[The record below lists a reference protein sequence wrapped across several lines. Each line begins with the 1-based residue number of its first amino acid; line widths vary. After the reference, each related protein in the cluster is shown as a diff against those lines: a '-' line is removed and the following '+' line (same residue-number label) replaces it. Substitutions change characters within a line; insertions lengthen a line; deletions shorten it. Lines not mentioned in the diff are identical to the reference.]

1 MKNVKSGHTQPIVC
15 LDAGHYGKYNQ
26 SPAVSTYYESDMV
39 WKLHLKLKKYLEQY
53 GIKVTQTR
61 DNQAIDKG
69 LYDRGAYSK
78 NSDLFLSL
86 HSNAVGSNVNN
97 NIDYPVVYV
106 QLDGKGND
114 LGNKLAKA
122 IEKTMGTKQ
131 SGRINTRKGNRG
143 EYYGVLRGAA
153 AVGTVGMIIEHGFH
167 TNTQS
172 TKWLLN
178 DSNLDKLAKV
188 EADIIADY
196 FGVEIPKKTTTSS
209 KIIYRVQSGA
219 YSLKANADK
228 QLKKIKAAGFDAVMV
243 KASGK
248 YKIQVGAYSVKANA
262 EAQMA
267 KIKKA
272 GFDAFIT
279 TEGGE
284 AVSNTTAKKSVLEIA
299 KEVLLGKWGNGD
311 TRKKKLTDAGYNYSE
326 VQKEV
331 NKLVEK

>member
-26 SPAVSTYYESDMV
+26 SPAVSAYYESDMV
-39 WKLHLKLKKYLEQY
+39 WKLHLKLKAYLEKY

-61 DNQAIDKG
+61 TNQATDKG
-69 LYDRGAYSK
+69 LYDRGAFSK
-78 NSDLFLSL
+78 GADLFLSL
-86 HSNAVGSNVNN
+86 HSNAVGSGVNN
-97 NIDYPVVYV
+97 NVDYPVVYV

-131 SGRINTRKGNRG
+131 VGRISTRKGNRG

-172 TKWLLN
+172 TKWLLQ

-196 FGVEIPKKTTTSS
+196 FGVEMPKNTTTSS
-209 KIIYRVQSGA
+209 KVIYRVQSGA
-219 YSLKANADK
+219 YSVKTNAEK
-228 QLKKIKAAGFDAVMV
+228 QL
-243 KASGK
+243 
-248 YKIQVGAYSVKANA
+248 
-262 EAQMA
+262 A

-272 GFDAFIT
+272 GFDAIMVKADGMYKIQIGAYNVKANADAQMAKVKKAGFSAFIT
-279 TEGGE
+279 TEGGQ
-284 AVSNTTAKKSVLEIA
+284 AVAVTPKKKSVLQIA
-299 KEVLLGKWGNGD
+299 KEVILGKWGNGA
-311 TRKKKLTDAGYNYSE
+311 TRKKKLTDAGYDYSE
-326 VQKEV
+326 VQNEV
-331 NKLVEK
+331 NKLL

>member
-1 MKNVKSGHTQPIVC
+1 MKNVKSGHTKPIVC

-26 SPAVSTYYESDMV
+26 SPAVSAYYESDMV
-39 WKLHLKLKKYLEQY
+39 WKLHLKLKVYLEKY

-61 DNQAIDKG
+61 TNQATDKG
-69 LYDRGAYSK
+69 LYDRGAFSK
-78 NSDLFLSL
+78 GADLFLSL
-86 HSNAVGSNVNN
+86 HSNAVGSGVNN
-97 NIDYPVVYV
+97 NVDYPVVYV
-106 QLDGKGND
+106 QLDGNGND

-131 SGRINTRKGNRG
+131 AGRISTRKGNRG

-196 FGVEIPKKTTTSS
+196 FGVEMPKNTTTSS
-209 KIIYRVQSGA
+209 KVIYRVQSGA
-219 YSLKANADK
+219 YSVKANAEK
-228 QLKKIKAAGFDAVMV
+228 QLAKIKKAGFDAIMV
-243 KASGK
+243 KAGSM
-248 YKIQVGAYSVKANA
+248 YKIQIGAYSVKANA
-262 EAQMA
+262 DAQMT
-267 KIKKA
+267 KVKKA

-279 TEGGE
+279 TEGGQ
-284 AVSNTTAKKSVLEIA
+284 AVAVTQKKKSVLQIA
-299 KEVLLGKWGNGD
+299 KEVILGKWGNGA
-311 TRKKKLTDAGYNYSE
+311 TRKKKLTEAGYDYSE
-326 VQKEV
+326 VQNEV
-331 NKLVEK
+331 NKLL

>member
-1 MKNVKSGHTQPIVC
+1 MKNVKSGHTKPIVC

-26 SPAVSTYYESDMV
+26 SPAVSAYYESDMV

-61 DNQAIDKG
+61 NNQATDKG

-78 NSDLFLSL
+78 DSDLFLSL
-86 HSNAVGSNVNN
+86 HSNAVGSGINN
-97 NIDYPVVYV
+97 NVDYPIVYV

-114 LGNKLAKA
+114 LGDKLAKA
-122 IEKTMGTKQ
+122 IEKTMGTRQ
-131 SGRINTRKGNRG
+131 ASRISTRKGNRG

-196 FGVEIPKKTTTSS
+196 FGVEMPKNTTTSS
-209 KIIYRVQSGA
+209 KVIYRVQSGA
-219 YSLKANADK
+219 YSVKANAEK
-228 QLKKIKAAGFDAVMV
+228 QLAKIKKAGFDAIMV
-243 KASGK
+243 KAGSM
-248 YKIQVGAYSVKANA
+248 YKIQIGAYSVKANA
-262 EAQMA
+262 DAQMT
-267 KIKKA
+267 KVKKA

-279 TEGGE
+279 TEGGQ
-284 AVSNTTAKKSVLEIA
+284 AVAVTQKKKSVLQIA
-299 KEVLLGKWGNGD
+299 KEVILGKWGNGA
-311 TRKKKLTDAGYNYSE
+311 TRKKKLTEAGYDYSE
-326 VQKEV
+326 VQNEV
-331 NKLVEK
+331 NKLL